1 MSERQTREL
10 RVFHELARVVASGP
24 YRVEDVLERISAEV
38 RRAFG
43 FDRALLV
50 RYDAANET
58 VHAVVQQG
66 VDWPGEDWLPISMF
80 PFLLRAREEA
90 TTVHVSDAAAS
101 KAVPAQIVERF
112 GVLSLVAVP
121 ISAEDRCLGFL
132 VFDRSGGAFE
142 LKDGDIELLDALGS
156 VAAVLIDKADQFSQL
171 ERAVE
176 ELRTL
181 DTAKSDF
188 ISIASHE
195 LRTPIAVVH
204 GVASTL
210 HLRGDELAHEQL
222 NELRRTLFDQT
233 TRLVQLAEQ
242 LLDLSRFEAGVVV
255 VEPDRFRP
263 RQRVD
268 ELLVRLV
275 PDRLGDIRV
284 EVDPSLEVVTDP
296 DAFERVVSNLVTN
309 ALRYGRPPV
318 VVRAETAGGFRLVV
332 EDQGDGVEPS
342 FVPRL
347 FDRFSRG
354 EASIKSTAG
363 AGLGLSI
370 ANSFAD
376 ALGGEL
382 TYEAAQPSGAR
393 FALELP
399 SRVLA
404 A

>member
-1 MSERQTREL
+1 LGERLSREL

-24 YRVEDVLERISAEV
+24 YRVEDILDGISAEV

-43 FDRALLV
+43 FERALLV
-50 RYDAANET
+50 RYDAENET

-66 VDWPGEDWLPISMF
+66 VDWPGEDWLPIAMF
-80 PFLLRAREEA
+80 PFLQRALGEGSA
-90 TTVHVSDAAAS
+90 VHIADAAAEA
-101 KAVPAQIVERF
+101 AVPAQIVERF
-112 GVLSLVAVP
+112 DVRSLVAVP
-121 ISAEDRCLGFL
+121 LSVENRCVGFL
-132 VFDRSGGAFE
+132 VFDRAGGKFS
-142 LKDGDIELLDALGS
+142 LDKSDIELLTALGP
-156 VAAVLIDKADQFSQL
+156 VAAVLIDKADQFAEL

-181 DTAKSDF
+181 DTAKSEF
-188 ISIASHE
+188 VSIASHE

-210 HLRGDELAHEQL
+210 HFRGDALTHEQL
-222 NELRRTLFDQT
+222 HELRRTLYGQT
-233 TRLVQLAEQ
+233 TRLVDLAEQ

-255 VEPDRFRP
+255 VQPDRFRP
-263 RQRVD
+263 RQRID
-268 ELLVRLV
+268 ELLLRLV
-275 PDRLGDIRV
+275 PDRLQDVRV
-284 EVDPSLEVVTDP
+284 EVDPTLEVITDP

-318 VVRAETAGGFRLVV
+318 VVRADTTSRFRLLV

-347 FDRFSRG
+347 FDRFTRS
-354 EASIKSTAG
+354 EAASKHTGG
-363 AGLGLSI
+363 AGLGLAI
-370 ANSFAD
+370 ATSFAG

-382 TYEAAQPSGAR
+382 TYEAAHPSGAR